1 MNKYQT
7 KGMLIYLAG
16 RIEETA
22 GRVMHDSRR
31 QVKGYQ
37 RKVTGQAIMALG
49 DAHHALKMCID
60 ARVPGLEGNLDR
72 SEGTVR
78 QTSKL

>member
-7 KGMLIYLAG
+7 KGMLIYLTG

-22 GRVMHDSRR
+22 GKFMRDSRL

-49 DAHHALKMCID
+49 DAHRALQLCIN
-60 ARVPGLEGNLDR
+60 ARIPELEGNLDL
-72 SEGTVR
+72 SERPVR

>member
-7 KGMLIYLAG
+7 KGMLMYIAG
-16 RIEETA
+16 SIEEGYGKFT
-22 GRVMHDSRR
+22 RSSLRR
-31 QVKGYQ
+31 VKGYQ

-49 DAHHALKMCID
+49 DAQRALKSCIN
-60 ARVPGLEGNLDR
+60 ARIPGLEENLDT
-72 SEGTVR
+72 SKGLIR